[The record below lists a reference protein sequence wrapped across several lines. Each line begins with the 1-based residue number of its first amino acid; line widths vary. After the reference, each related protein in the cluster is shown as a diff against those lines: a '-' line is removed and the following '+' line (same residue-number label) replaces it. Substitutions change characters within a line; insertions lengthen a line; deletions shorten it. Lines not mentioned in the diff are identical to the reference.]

1 MYIFYTVYNKT
12 AGIARRAHGE
22 TPALLRR
29 GAPDPSRKKQEKS
42 RKRSKKA
49 GKNLDKSPIIVYH
62 FTASRTGEAP

>member
-1 MYIFYTVYNKT
+1 MHIFHTVYNKT
-12 AGIARRAHGE
+12 AGIARRAYCHPPASRQLNPGGRHG
-22 TPALLRR
+22 
-29 GAPDPSRKKQEKS
+29 KKQEKS